1 MPTRSTT
8 QHDPTA
14 TTTTPFCIAPF
25 CIAPLSP
32 ARSRTER
39 GSSGG
44 QASRRP
50 RDEGQSA
57 TLAVIAL
64 TTLAVVIIMAIAQL
78 GTVVL
83 ERSAAQTAADAAALA
98 AVTGGRSAAE
108 GIARAN
114 GASVVR
120 LSAGLYEVTVT
131 GAVGDAIATSRATGA
146 P

>member
-8 QHDPTA
+8 QHNPITPTA
-14 TTTTPFCIAPF
+14 TSFCPTSFWTARS
-25 CIAPLSP
+25 CP
-32 ARSRTER
+32 ARQ
-39 GSSGG
+39 SSGG
-44 QASRRP
+44 HPSRRP
-50 RDEGQSA
+50 HDDGQSA

-98 AVTGGRSAAE
+98 AVAGGRSAAE
-108 GIARAN
+108 AVAHAN
-114 GASVVR
+114 GAAVVQLR
-120 LSAGLYEVTVT
+120 AGLHEVIVTVRI
-131 GAVGDAIATSRATGA
+131 GDAVATARATDA